1 MIICLMVINWMTPYP
16 YVSFRKCLVIFPHTP
31 ETSEQITEKMRA
43 EELELVEEV
52 PEITLT
58 EEQAI
63 TNVMRRGI
71 LILTMTMQVELLVTD
86 AGEMEEGLAEELRA
100 QLLKPTLLFAFRKIT
115 GTIDPGENTAAIG

>member
-1 MIICLMVINWMTPYP
+1 MIICLMVINWMTP

-71 LILTMTMQVELLVTD
+71 LILAMAMQVELLVTD
-86 AGEMEEGLAEELRA
+86 AGEMEEGLAEELGA

-115 GTIDPGENTAAIG
+115 GTIDPGENTKYEQQ

>member
-1 MIICLMVINWMTPYP
+1 M
-16 YVSFRKCLVIFPHTP
+16 IFPHTP
-31 ETSEQITEKMRA
+31 ETSEQITDNMRA

-63 TNVMRRGI
+63 TTVMRREI
-71 LILTMTMQVELLVTD
+71 LILTLQVELLVTD

-100 QLLKPTLLFAFRKIT
+100 QLLKPTLLFAFRNIT
-115 GTIDPGENTAAIG
+115 GTIDQGENIKLN

>member
-1 MIICLMVINWMTPYP
+1 MTPY
-16 YVSFRKCLVIFPHTP
+16 VSIIRKCLVIFPHTP

-63 TNVMRRGI
+63 TNVIRRGI

-115 GTIDPGENTAAIG
+115 GTIDPGENT